1 MTGPGYPLDR
11 ITGVILAGGRG
22 QRMGGEDKGL
32 VELVGE
38 PLVAHALRQLR
49 PQVAGLIINAN
60 RNRQRYAALGDCE
73 VIEDLADRQGD
84 FAGPLAGMLS
94 AMRAAST
101 QFILTV
107 PCDSPLVSDRL
118 AERLYAALIDDDA
131 ELSVAHDGQRL
142 QPVFAL
148 IDCALADSMASYLD
162 EGERKIDGWFTRHRM
177 AQADLSDQ
185 SDTFLNV
192 NTPEEREALERRLAG
207 NPAAESS

>member
-1 MTGPGYPLDR
+1 
-11 ITGVILAGGRG
+11 
-22 QRMGGEDKGL
+22 MGGEDKGL
-32 VELVGE
+32 VELAGE
-38 PLVAHALRQLR
+38 PLVTHALRQLR
-49 PQVAGLIINAN
+49 PQVATLIINAN
-60 RNRQRYAALGDCE
+60 RNQQRYAALGDCA
-73 VIEDLADRQGD
+73 VIEDIQGD

-148 IDCALADSMASYLD
+148 IDCALADSMARYLD
-162 EGERKIDGWFTRHRM
+162 EGERKIDRWFTRHRM